1 MKRIALLPLVTLL
14 AACTAATSTP
24 LASPAP
30 GEIIFTIG
38 VGETPQG
45 SFTISLGVENH
56 GQAAIPADRFPS
68 VWSLTS
74 TSGEARAS
82 GEGLLPQIEAD
93 GGKVHYVVVWEGVL
107 DPGSYALQWGAPALG
122 SSSAHFEI
130 VAGENGPRLGTL
142 TID

>member
-14 AACTAATSTP
+14 AACAAATSTP

-30 GEIIFTIG
+30 GEINFTIA
-38 VGETPQG
+38 VGENPGG

-56 GQAAIPADRFPS
+56 GAAAIPANRFRS
-68 VWSLTS
+68 AWLLTS

-82 GEGLLPQIEAD
+82 GEGLLPQIEPD
-93 GGKVHYVVVWEGVL
+93 GGRVQNVVVWEGVIE
-107 DPGSYALQWGAPALG
+107 PGGYALQWGAPALG